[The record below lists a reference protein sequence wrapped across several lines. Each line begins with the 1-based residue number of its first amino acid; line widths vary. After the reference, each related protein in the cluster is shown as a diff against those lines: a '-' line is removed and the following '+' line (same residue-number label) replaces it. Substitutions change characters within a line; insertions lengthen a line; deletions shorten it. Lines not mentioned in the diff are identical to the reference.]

1 MNPNSRLPTA
11 AEEESIKRRIELVH
25 SMIGTNTDTAL
36 TVLLYVLAERT
47 VGEGIAPESL
57 ISNFAS
63 IYTQVNRGND
73 VSH

>member
-1 MNPNSRLPTA
+1 MNPNARLPTA

-25 SMIGTNTDTAL
+25 SMIGTDTDTAL

-47 VGEGIAPESL
+47 VSEGVTPESL
-57 ISNFAS
+57 IANFAN

>member
-36 TVLLYVLAERT
+36 TVLLYVLAERSIEDN
-47 VGEGIAPESL
+47 VAPESL

-63 IYTQVNRGND
+63 ICAQVDRGND

>member
-25 SMIGTNTDTAL
+25 SMIGTSTDTAL
-36 TVLLYVLAERT
+36 TILLYVLAQRSIEDN
-47 VGEGIAPESL
+47 VSPESL

-63 IYTQVNRGND
+63 IYAQVDRGND